1 MKEYLSDSSV
11 TYQCHDNYTMVG
23 ENTILCKNGTW
34 EQKSI
39 HCTEITC
46 DRKNYPNA
54 AIAGPDK
61 DKYENKEEA
70 VYDCIY
76 GGQFT
81 LTCGKTGWTGSDE
94 CSVPTEDSDA
104 GQVGRPEKNQ

>member
-1 MKEYLSDSSV
+1 MFLKLKFTETHSNVSGYMFTDHFQQQNAVS
-11 TYQCHDNYTMVG
+11 TCQ
-23 ENTILCKNGTW
+23 GTN
-34 EQKSI
+34 SLFLFVLFS
-39 HCTEITC
+39 EITC

-94 CSVPTEDSDA
+94 CSGKE
-104 GQVGRPEKNQ
+104 QQIHC